1 MAVEHVSN
9 VARRVTCLETAQSPV
24 VAAVAEVVHASNV
37 ARKVTCRETVQSPV
51 VAAVAEVERVLNV
64 VKKVTCRGTVQSPV
78 AAAAAAVVV
87 VRVSNVAR
95 KDICLVIVPTLGLA
109 TEVAEVRT
117 NRRIYVI
124 DAYLWL

>member
-1 MAVEHVSN
+1 VAVEHVSN

-78 AAAAAAVVV
+78 AAAAAVVV

-124 DAYLWL
+124 DAYLSL

>member
-78 AAAAAAVVV
+78 AAAAAVVV

-124 DAYLWL
+124 DAYLSL